1 MPHIYIKE
9 KDNTT
14 STAESDYNVVYV
26 PIASG
31 EGGDTV
37 DLPASPL
44 LTVSELDEYV
54 GTHIGAKTANIGYV
68 YAKGLI
74 SLGLPVLPEIV
85 NSAGEIDYGK
95 LTDKGLYSIKYLT
108 AGGLEVAVSDTSATG
123 TMANML
129 AAAAKRGDCIA
140 LLDHKK
146 DIETEASKTYADAVR
161 TALGLGDNGALAS
174 DGNLSFGAA
183 FSPWCTISG
192 MKMPPSFAFLSAYA
206 SSVASN
212 PNWYA
217 SAGKERG
224 KIPGITAVEHS
235 YGDVECN
242 LLQAR
247 KIDDKG
253 AFASGDNQGIAINPI
268 TYIRAFGN
276 YVVWGN
282 RTLLKNGKSGLTAS
296 SFLNIRN
303 LCCDVKKELYA
314 AAREFT
320 FEQNGDILWVN
331 FSARIRPLLDRA
343 LSGNG
348 IRGYKLIKESS
359 NKKGRLTAKIKIV
372 PIEAVE
378 DFDLTLELEDSI
390 ETVSESGN

>member
-26 PIASG
+26 PIV
-31 EGGDTV
+31 GDTAV
-37 DLPASPL
+37 DLPTSPL
-44 LTVSELDEYV
+44 LTVSALDEYV
-54 GTHIGAKTANIGYV
+54 KTLSDKAKNIGYV

-85 NSAGEIDYGK
+85 HSADKIDYGK

-108 AGGLEVAVSDTSATG
+108 AGGLDIKVSGDTTSDTTTG

-146 DIETEASKTYADAVR
+146 DIKTEAGKTYADAVR
-161 TALGLGDNGALAS
+161 TDLGLDDNGALAS
-174 DGNLSFGAA
+174 NGNLSFGAA

-192 MKMPPSFAFLSAYA
+192 MEMPPSFAFLSAYA

-224 KIPGITAVEHS
+224 KIPGITKVEHP

-247 KIDDKG
+247 KIDETG

-282 RTLLKNGKSGLTAS
+282 RTLLKNGASGLTAS